1 MRIIYSL
8 ILILVCSQ
16 IQAQAPQ
23 KFYARY
29 GGNGYDVGYDV
40 KQTLDKGYIITGST
54 SSWGAGNTDVYLLKL
69 DSMGHVKFQN
79 TFGNANN
86 DIGKEVLQLP
96 DSSYVI
102 VGYTSSFGFGGYDVF
117 LVKADKYGQLEWQK
131 TIGGTDWDFA
141 HSIQQ
146 TTDGGYIIGGSTYS
160 YGYGNEDG
168 YVVKIDATGN
178 VMWSKTFGGPEDD
191 SFKSVIQTTD
201 GGIALCGTTKSYG
214 DANGD
219 AWVFKLNSN
228 GDSAWSKR
236 YGGVKEDFVNKVIQI
251 STSEIL
257 TVGGTLSYATLQ
269 QNWYTKFDLT
279 TGNINA
285 DYPDPGSK
293 PEYYNSCAVG
303 LNGNFVGCGK
313 STHNVFGD
321 QALIEIYTGNFSYL
335 NFFPIAMGYTDELFS
350 VCKTKDRGFVFVGAT
365 QGNSSSL
372 QDVFFVKTDSVGNY
386 GNNITGITDV
396 FSKES
401 VKINAYPNPTS
412 DELCIIVSNKNNN
425 DIITFK
431 LFNIEGIEL
440 LKGKIKTNTVNK
452 ISVSEFNNGLYYI
465 ELNLLENS
473 IITEK
478 ISIVK

>member
-1 MRIIYSL
+1 MRIFYSL

-102 VGYTSSFGFGGYDVF
+102 IGYTSSFGFGGYDVF

-146 TTDGGYIIGGSTYS
+146 TIDGGYIIGGSTYS

-168 YVVKIDATGN
+168 YVVKIDAMGN
-178 VMWSKTFGGPEDD
+178 IMWSKTFGGPEDD

-201 GGIALCGTTKSYG
+201 GGFALCGTTKSYG
-214 DANGD
+214 DINGD
-219 AWVFKLNSN
+219 AWLFKLNSV
-228 GDSAWSKR
+228 GDSVWSKR
-236 YGGVKEDFVNKVIQI
+236 YGGAKEDFVNKVIQLP
-251 STSEIL
+251 TSELLVCGGNTNSSSVSL
-257 TVGGTLSYATLQ
+257 TLLVKY
-269 QNWYTKFDLT
+269 DLLN
-279 TGNINA
+279 GNQLW
-285 DYPDPGSK
+285 DYPDPGSNS
-293 PEYYNSCAVG
+293 EYYNSCDVG
-303 LNGNFVGCGK
+303 LNGNFVGCGL
-313 STHNVFGD
+313 TNTPLFGK
-321 QALIEIYTGNFSYL
+321 QALIDVYSSSFGYINFYPLTFGND
-335 NFFPIAMGYTDELFS
+335 DELFS
-350 VCKTKDRGFVFVGAT
+350 ICKTKDKGFALVGKTAVT
-365 QGNSSSL
+365 SQTL
-372 QDVFFVKTDSVGNY
+372 QDVFFVKIDSVGNY
-386 GNNITGITDV
+386 GPNITGIENLNYNNSIIID
-396 FSKES
+396 
-401 VKINAYPNPTS
+401 IYPNPTS
-412 DELCIIVSNKNNN
+412 DLIHFNINN
-425 DIITFK
+425 DLEKEINYSIYNYNGIEIIT
-431 LFNIEGIEL
+431 NE
-440 LKGKIKTNTVNK
+440 IKEK
-452 ISVSEFNNGLYYI
+452 E
-465 ELNLLENS
+465 S
-473 IITEK
+473 IITLESLSSGIYIIK
-478 ISIVK
+478 VYKRNILIGTKKLIVIK